1 MKRGIISIALLI
13 FLCSF
18 ISAEIIFTE
27 PLETIYNLGEVIN
40 VPVTIKTVS
49 DASGVFQMDLICN
62 GTKINFYKYSGIQL
76 SAGEEKKIESSLLL
90 IRNIIGNEKG
100 NCRIKAILGGEY
112 SLTDE
117 FKISDSLIIGSA
129 ITQTEFNPEETI
141 SISGTVTKENLEKSN
156 GFIQARII
164 SDNEEVVKDG
174 TISNGEFEL
183 DLTIPSKIEA
193 GNYILRLTAT
203 EKDSDGII
211 TNNGIKDFEIKI
223 KQKPNNLEL
232 ILEDTEFLP
241 EEFVKIKAILH
252 DQTGESIASSVYI
265 TIKNSDNKI
274 IEQKEINTGEF
285 LEYEIIQGELPSEW
299 KIYAVSNKLSTEKE
313 FSILEK
319 ESADISIINR
329 TLYAENTGNIF
340 YNKTLLIKID
350 NKSLNLEI
358 KLKVGESK
366 KYILNAPDG
375 EYTIKISSEE
385 HGEISEL
392 VSLTGNA
399 IGVKELFNYN
409 SLNIYMW
416 ILLIF
421 VLFMVMLVSW
431 NKVYKKNFFER
442 IKIRNREK
450 KEKETPVIGSGDS
463 KRGST
468 AEISLSIKEGD
479 KQEASFICVKIKN
492 IKDTKAKRG
501 SGYETIEKLREL
513 GEEHKATIYEDKD
526 YLFFILA
533 PAKTRTFKNEKTALE
548 LAEKIQEILIDHNR
562 RFSEKINYGISLD
575 TGSII
580 AKIENGIFKFMSMG
594 PLVTSSRK
602 IASLSNENILLSE
615 KMNELLRLIA
625 KTEKEII
632 DGTNIYRLTKVKK
645 ENEEAKKFIS
655 KFMERQKRD

>member
-1 MKRGIISIALLI
+1 MKREITSLILVI

-49 DASGVFQMDLICN
+49 DTSGVFQMDLICD

-76 SAGEEKKIESSLLL
+76 SAGEEKKIDSSLLL
-90 IRNIIGNEKG
+90 IQNIIGNEKG
-100 NCRIKAILGGEY
+100 TCRIKAILGAEY
-112 SLTDE
+112 SLSDE
-117 FKISDSLIIGSA
+117 FKISDSLIIDSSLSQ
-129 ITQTEFNPEETI
+129 IEFDPEETI
-141 SISGTVTKENLEKSN
+141 SISGTVTRENTEKSN

-174 TISNGEFEL
+174 TINEGEFEL
-183 DLTIPSKIEA
+183 DLTIPSKMKA
-193 GNYILRLTAT
+193 GNYILRITAT

-211 TNNGIKDFEIKI
+211 TNNGIKDFDIKI
-223 KQKPNNLEL
+223 KQKQNNLEL

-241 EEFVKIKAILH
+241 EESVKIKAILH
-252 DQTGESIASSVYI
+252 DQTGESIESSVYI

-274 IEQKEINTGEF
+274 IEQKEISTEEY
-285 LEYEIIQGELPSEW
+285 LEYKIEQGELPSEW
-299 KIYAVSNKLSTEKE
+299 KIYAVSNKLSAEKE

-319 ESADISIINR
+319 ESAEINIINR
-329 TLYAENTGNIF
+329 TIYAENTGNIF
-340 YNKTLLIKID
+340 YNKTLLVEID
-350 NKSLNLEI
+350 DEPLNLEI
-358 KLKVGESK
+358 ELKVGESK
-366 KYILNAPDG
+366 KYVLNAPDG

-399 IGVKELFNYN
+399 IGIKELFNYN

-416 ILLIF
+416 ILFIF
-421 VLFMVMLVSW
+421 GLFMAMLVSW

-450 KEKETPVIGSGDS
+450 KEKETPVIGKGDS
-463 KRGST
+463 KKGST

-479 KQEASFICVKIKN
+479 KQEANFVCVKIKN
-492 IKDTKAKRG
+492 LKDTKAKRG

-513 GEEHKATIYEDKD
+513 GEGYKATIYEDKD

-575 TGSII
+575 SGAII

-594 PLVTSSRK
+594 PLVISSRK

-615 KMNELLRLIA
+615 KMNEALRLVA

-632 DGTNIYRLTKVKK
+632 DGTSVYRLTKVKK
-645 ENEEAKKFIS
+645 ENEDARKFIS
-655 KFMERQKRD
+655 KFMERQKGN